1 MMTQTK
7 YKTVWNL
14 DSIFKGGSS
23 SPDLHDHMKRTEAK
37 IMELEEMVKEW
48 TAPLESDQLV
58 AFLDRVREIKM
69 SISQARSYSICLLSV
84 IPKDQGAQFYREE
97 TTALQSKYDSIFS
110 NLKRKLADTK
120 ESLWRRLLDSEDL
133 KEYRFILQEWRDEAV
148 REPSQEV
155 SYLMADGYHAWGQF
169 YQSFMSSIKVQV
181 RGQELSVGQAINLR
195 SHSDESVRKESHE
208 ALLEKWT
215 EHEGQFAQILNHLAG
230 FRLNMYKTV
239 GIEDVL
245 HVPLVQNR
253 MKEETLNSMFSVMER
268 YKEPFADYLNVKAR
282 MNGDAKMKS
291 YHFWSPMHHHHQGI
305 EYGEAAALIEEQF
318 RTFGPEMGRF
328 AEKAFREG
336 WVEAE
341 NRPGKSAVPIC
352 AGFPLSGESRVFLT
366 FPGTF
371 KGVLTLVH
379 ELGHAFHNHA
389 MKSVNGMNKSYPMSL
404 AETASTFAEMII
416 LETAME
422 RAESDEEKLFIL
434 DEKLKRSVMNFMN
447 LHARFIFEKDFHE
460 ERKKGFVPAARLNEL
475 MESAME
481 EGYAGSL
488 DEVPVHSWVW
498 TPHFYKT
505 ESPFYNFPYTFGYLL
520 ALNLFSRAKEK
531 GIGFEEHYMELLRD
545 SGSMSAEDLVMKHL
559 GEDITKEAFWEKGMA
574 LCVEDSEEF
583 VRLAAFLHS
592 EETH

>member
-1 MMTQTK
+1 VNDTK
-7 YKTVWNL
+7 YKAVWNL
-14 DSIFKGGSS
+14 DSLFKGGST
-23 SPDLHDHMKRTEAK
+23 SPELHNHMKQTEDR
-37 IMELEEMVKEW
+37 ISDLEETMREV
-48 TAPLESDQLV
+48 TLESDQLV
-58 AFLDRVREIKM
+58 DVLDRLRDIKM
-69 SISQARSYSICLLSV
+69 SISQARSYAICLLSEN
-84 IPKDQGAQFYREE
+84 PKDQGAQFYRGE
-97 TTALQSKYDSIFS
+97 TTVLQSKYDAMTSI
-110 NLKRKLADTK
+110 LKKKLAHTEEPVWK
-120 ESLWRRLLDSEDL
+120 SLLDSEDL
-133 KEYRFILQEWRDEAV
+133 KEYRFILGEWREAAD
-148 REPSQEV
+148 REPVQEV
-155 SYLMADGYHAWGQF
+155 TDLMADGYHAWGEL
-169 YQSFMSSIKVQV
+169 YQTLMSSIKVQV
-181 RGQELSVGQAINLR
+181 KGQDFSVGQAINLR
-195 SHSDESVRKESHE
+195 SHHDASVRKESHE
-208 ALLEKWT
+208 ALVEKWT
-215 EHEGQFAQILNHLAG
+215 EHEGQFAQILNHMAG
-230 FRLNMYKTV
+230 FRLNMYKSV

-245 HVPLVQNR
+245 HIPLAQNR
-253 MKEETLNSMFSVMER
+253 MKEETLNAMFSVMER
-268 YKEPFADYLNVKAR
+268 YKEPFAQYLNVKAE

-291 YHFWSPMHHHHQGI
+291 YHFWSPMNHHHQGI

-352 AGFPLSGESRVFLT
+352 AGFPLTGESRVFLT

-389 MKSVNGMNKSYPMSL
+389 MKSVNGMNKAYPMSL

-416 LETAME
+416 LESAME
-422 RAESDEEKLFIL
+422 KAETDEEKLFFL

-447 LHARFIFEKDFHE
+447 LHARFIFEKNFHE

-475 MESAME
+475 MGDAME

-488 DEVPVHSWVW
+488 DEIPVHSWVW

-520 ALNLFSRAKEK
+520 SLNLFARAKETGK
-531 GIGFEEHYMELLRD
+531 QFEDHYMDLLRD
-545 SGSMSAEDLVMKHL
+545 SGSMSAKDLVMKHL
-559 GEDITKEAFWEKGMA
+559 GEDITEEDFWEKGMR

-583 VRLAAFLHS
+583 VRLAAS
-592 EETH
+592 R

>member
-1 MMTQTK
+1 MVTQTK
-7 YKTVWNL
+7 YNPIWNL
-14 DSIFKGGSS
+14 DSIFKGGST
-23 SPDLHDHMKRTEAK
+23 SPGLHDHMKQTEAK
-37 IMELEEMVKEW
+37 IMKLEETMKKW
-48 TAPLESDQLV
+48 TTPLSGSDQL
-58 AFLDRVREIKM
+58 AGFLDQLREIKQ
-69 SISQARSYSICLLSV
+69 SISQARSYAICLLSEN
-84 IPKDQGAQFYREE
+84 PKDQGAQFYRGE
-97 TTALQSKYDSIFS
+97 TTVHQSKYDSIIS
-110 NLKRKLADTK
+110 DLKRKLAHAEEPIWK
-120 ESLWRRLLDSEDL
+120 RLLDSEDL
-133 KEYRFILQEWRDEAV
+133 KEYRFILGEWREEAD
-148 REPSQEV
+148 REPVKEV
-155 SYLMADGYHAWGQF
+155 SGLMADGYHAWGQF
-169 YQSFMSSIKVQV
+169 YQSYMSSIKVRV
-181 RGQELSVGQAINLR
+181 NGQDFSVGQAINLR
-195 SHSDESVRKESHE
+195 SHHDASVRKESHE
-208 ALLEKWT
+208 ALVEKWT

-230 FRLNMYKTV
+230 FRLNMYRSV

-245 HVPLVQNR
+245 QVPLAQNR

-268 YKEPFADYLNVKAR
+268 YKKPFTDYLNVKAR

-291 YHFWSPMHHHHQGI
+291 YHFWSPMNHHHQGI

-318 RTFGPEMGRF
+318 RMFGPEMGRF
-328 AEKAFREG
+328 AEQAFREG

-352 AGFPLSGESRVFLT
+352 AGFPLTGESRVFLT

-389 MKSVNGMNKSYPMSL
+389 MKSVNGMNKAYPMSL

-416 LETAME
+416 LEAAME
-422 RAESDEEKLFIL
+422 KAESDEEKLFIL

-475 MESAME
+475 METAME
-481 EGYAGSL
+481 KGCAGSL
-488 DEVPVHSWVW
+488 DEIPVHSWVW

-520 ALNLFSRAKEK
+520 ALNLFARAKETGK
-531 GIGFEEHYMELLRD
+531 GFEEQYMHLLRD
-545 SGSMSAEDLVMKHL
+545 SGSMSAEELVIKHL
-559 GEDITKEAFWEKGMA
+559 GEDITEEAFWEKGMR

-583 VRLAAFLHS
+583 VRLAS
-592 EETH
+592 SQ

>member
-7 YKTVWNL
+7 YPQVWNL
-14 DSIFKGGSS
+14 NSIFEGGSE
-23 SPDLHDHMKRTEAK
+23 SPDLQEHMKQTEGK
-37 IMELEEMVKEW
+37 ILKLDDKLKKW
-48 TAPLESDQLV
+48 TSPLSDSYQL
-58 AFLDRVREIKM
+58 ARFLDYLREIKL
-69 SISQARSYSICLLSV
+69 SISQARSYAICLLSEN
-84 IPKDQGAQFYREE
+84 PKDQGAQLYRGE
-97 TTALQSKYDSIFS
+97 TTVLQSKYDSITVD
-110 NLKRKLADTK
+110 LKRKLAHTE
-120 ESLWRRLLDSEDL
+120 ESVWERLLDSEDL
-133 KEYRFILQEWRDEAV
+133 KEYRYILGEWREEAD
-148 REPSQEV
+148 REPSREV
-155 SYLMADGYHAWGQF
+155 TDLMADGYHAWGHF

-181 RGQELSVGQAINLR
+181 NGQDFSVGQAINLR
-195 SHSDESVRKESHE
+195 SHHDASIRKKSHE
-208 ALLEKWT
+208 TLVEKWT

-230 FRLNMYKTV
+230 FRLSMYKSV

-245 HVPLVQNR
+245 HVPLAQNR

-268 YKEPFADYLNVKAR
+268 YKESFAEYLNVKAR

-291 YHFWSPMHHHHQGI
+291 YHFWSPMNHHHQGI

-328 AEKAFREG
+328 AETAFREG

-352 AGFPLSGESRVFLT
+352 AGFPLTGESRVFLT

-389 MKSVNGMNKSYPMSL
+389 MKSVNGMNKAYPMSL

-416 LETAME
+416 LEAAME
-422 RAESDEEKLFIL
+422 KAESDEEKLFLL

-475 MESAME
+475 MESALE
-481 EGYAGSL
+481 KGYAGSL

-520 ALNLFSRAKEK
+520 ALNLFARAKETGK
-531 GIGFEEHYMELLRD
+531 GFEEHYMDLLRD

-559 GEDITKEAFWEKGMA
+559 GEDITEEAFWEKGMR
-574 LCVEDSEEF
+574 LCIEDSEEF
-583 VRLAAFLHS
+583 VRLATS
-592 EETH
+592 R

>member
-1 MMTQTK
+1 MTQTK

-14 DSIFKGGSS
+14 DSIFKDGST
-23 SPDLHDHMKRTEAK
+23 SPDLHDHIKRTEAK
-37 IMELEEMVKEW
+37 IMELEEMVKEC

-58 AFLDRVREIKM
+58 VFLDRLRKIKM
-69 SISQARSYSICLLSV
+69 SISQARSYSICLLSAN
-84 IPKDQGAQFYREE
+84 PKDQGAQFYRGE
-97 TTALQSKYDSIFS
+97 TTALQSRYDSINS
-110 NLKRKLADTK
+110 NLKRNLAHTE
-120 ESLWRRLLDSEDL
+120 ESEWKSLIASEEL
-133 KEYRFILQEWRDEAV
+133 KEYRFILQEWREEAD
-148 REPSQEV
+148 RQPSQEV
-155 SYLMADGYHAWGQF
+155 SDLMADGYHAWGEL
-169 YQSFMSSIKVQV
+169 YQTLMSSIKVQV
-181 RGQELSVGQAINLR
+181 KGQDFSVGQVINLR
-195 SHSDESVRKESHE
+195 SHHDASVRKESHD
-208 ALLEKWT
+208 ALVEKWT

-230 FRLNMYKTV
+230 FRLNMYKSV

-245 HVPLVQNR
+245 HIPLAQNR
-253 MKEETLNSMFSVMER
+253 MKEETLNAMFSVMER
-268 YKEPFADYLNVKAR
+268 YKEPFAQYLNVKAQ

-291 YHFWSPMHHHHQGI
+291 YHFWSPMNHHHQGI

-318 RTFGPEMGRF
+318 RTFGPEMGLF
-328 AEKAFREG
+328 VEKAFREG

-352 AGFPLSGESRVFLT
+352 AGFPLTGESRVFLT

-404 AETASTFAEMII
+404 AETASTFAEMIV
-416 LETAME
+416 LESAME
-422 RAESDEEKLFIL
+422 KAETDEEKLFLL

-447 LHARFIFEKDFHE
+447 LHARFIFEKNFHE

-475 MESAME
+475 MGAAME

-488 DEVPVHSWVW
+488 DEIPVHSWVW

-520 ALNLFSRAKEK
+520 SLNLFARAKETGK
-531 GIGFEEHYMELLRD
+531 QFEDHYMDLLRD

-559 GEDITKEAFWEKGMA
+559 GEDITKEDFWEKGMR

-583 VRLAAFLHS
+583 VRLAAS
-592 EETH
+592 R

>member
-1 MMTQTK
+1 MTQTK

-14 DSIFKGGSS
+14 DSIFKGGST
-23 SPDLHDHMKRTEAK
+23 SPELHDHMKWTEAK

-48 TAPLESDQLV
+48 TAVLDSDQLV
-58 AFLDRVREIKM
+58 DVLNRLRDIKM
-69 SISQARSYSICLLSV
+69 SVSQARSYAICLLSEN
-84 IPKDQGAQFYREE
+84 PKDQGPQFYRGES
-97 TTALQSKYDSIFS
+97 TALQSKYDSINS
-110 NLKRKLADTK
+110 DLKRKLAHTE
-120 ESLWRRLLDSEDL
+120 ESEWMSLLASEDL
-133 KEYRFILQEWRDEAV
+133 KEYRFTLQEWREEAD

-155 SYLMADGYHAWGQF
+155 SDLMADGYHAWGQF

-181 RGQELSVGQAINLR
+181 KGQDFSVGQAINLR
-195 SHSDESVRKESHE
+195 SHHDASIRKESHE
-208 ALLEKWT
+208 ALVEKWT
-215 EHEGQFAQILNHLAG
+215 GLEGQFAQILNHLAG
-230 FRLNMYKTV
+230 FRLNMYKSV

-245 HVPLVQNR
+245 HVPLAQNR
-253 MKEETLNSMFSVMER
+253 MKEETLNAMFSVMER
-268 YKEPFADYLNVKAR
+268 YKEPFAQYLNVKAD

-291 YHFWSPMHHHHQGI
+291 YHFWSPMNHHHQGM
-305 EYGEAAALIEEQF
+305 EYGEAAALVEEQF
-318 RTFGPEMGRF
+318 LAFGTEMGQF
-328 AEKAFREG
+328 AETAFREG

-352 AGFPLSGESRVFLT
+352 AAFPLTGESRVFLT

-416 LETAME
+416 LEAAME
-422 RAESDEEKLFIL
+422 KAETEEEKLFIL

-447 LHARFIFEKDFHE
+447 LHARFIFEKNFHE
-460 ERKKGFVPAARLNEL
+460 ERKKGFVPASRLNEL
-475 MESAME
+475 MEAALE

-488 DEVPVHSWVW
+488 DEVPIHSWVW

-520 ALNLFSRAKEK
+520 ALNLFVRAKEMGK
-531 GIGFEEHYMELLRD
+531 GFEEQYMNLLRD
-545 SGSMSAEDLVMKHL
+545 SGRMSAEELVMKHL
-559 GEDITKEAFWEKGMA
+559 GEDITEEAFWEKGMA

-583 VRLAAFLHS
+583 VRLAAYLHK
-592 EETH
+592 EET

>member
-1 MMTQTK
+1 MNDTK
-7 YKTVWNL
+7 YKAVWNL
-14 DSIFKGGSS
+14 DSLFKGGST
-23 SPDLHDHMKRTEAK
+23 SPELHNHMKQTEDR
-37 IMELEEMVKEW
+37 ISDLEETMREV
-48 TAPLESDQLV
+48 TLESDQLV
-58 AFLDRVREIKM
+58 DVLDRLRDIKM
-69 SISQARSYSICLLSV
+69 SISQARSYAICLLSEN
-84 IPKDQGAQFYREE
+84 PKDQGAQFYRGE
-97 TTALQSKYDSIFS
+97 TTVLQSKYDAMTSI
-110 NLKRKLADTK
+110 LKKKLAHTEEPVWK
-120 ESLWRRLLDSEDL
+120 SLLDSEDL
-133 KEYRFILQEWRDEAV
+133 KEYRFILGEWREAAD
-148 REPSQEV
+148 REPVQEV
-155 SYLMADGYHAWGQF
+155 TDLMADGYHAWGEL
-169 YQSFMSSIKVQV
+169 YQTLMSSIKVQV
-181 RGQELSVGQAINLR
+181 KGQDFSVGQAINLR
-195 SHSDESVRKESHE
+195 SHHDASVRKESHE
-208 ALLEKWT
+208 ALVEKWT
-215 EHEGQFAQILNHLAG
+215 EHEGQFAQILNHMAG
-230 FRLNMYKTV
+230 FRLNMYKSV

-245 HVPLVQNR
+245 HIPLAQNR
-253 MKEETLNSMFSVMER
+253 MKEETLNAMFSVMER
-268 YKEPFADYLNVKAR
+268 YKEPFAQYLNVKAE

-291 YHFWSPMHHHHQGI
+291 YHFWSPMNHHHQGI

-352 AGFPLSGESRVFLT
+352 AGFPLTGESRVFLT

-389 MKSVNGMNKSYPMSL
+389 MKSVNGMNKAYPMSL

-416 LETAME
+416 LESAME
-422 RAESDEEKLFIL
+422 KAETDEEKLFFL

-447 LHARFIFEKDFHE
+447 LHARFIFEKNFHE

-475 MESAME
+475 MGDAME

-488 DEVPVHSWVW
+488 DEIPVHSWVW

-520 ALNLFSRAKEK
+520 SLNLFARAKETGK
-531 GIGFEEHYMELLRD
+531 QFEDHYMDLLRD
-545 SGSMSAEDLVMKHL
+545 SGSMSAKDLVMKHL
-559 GEDITKEAFWEKGMA
+559 GEDITEEDFWEKGMR

-583 VRLAAFLHS
+583 VRLAAS
-592 EETH
+592 R

>member
-1 MMTQTK
+1 MLTHTK
-7 YKTVWNL
+7 YKPVWNL
-14 DSIFKGGSS
+14 DSIFNGGSA
-23 SPDLHDHMKRTEAK
+23 SPELYEHMKQTEGRVLNLV
-37 IMELEEMVKEW
+37 ETLEER
-48 TAPLESDQLV
+48 TTPISDPDQLTG
-58 AFLDRVREIKM
+58 FLDQLREIKM
-69 SISQARSYSICLLSV
+69 SISQARSYAICLLSEN
-84 IPKDQGAQFYREE
+84 PKDQGAQFYRGE
-97 TTALQSKYDSIFS
+97 TTVLQSKYDSITS
-110 NLKRKLADTK
+110 ILKKKLAHTE
-120 ESLWRRLLDSEDL
+120 ESEWKSLLASEEL
-133 KEYRFILQEWRDEAV
+133 KEYRFILQEWRDEAD
-148 REPSQEV
+148 REPAQEV
-155 SYLMADGYHAWGQF
+155 SDLMADGYHAWGEL
-169 YQSFMSSIKVQV
+169 YQTLMSSIKVQV
-181 RGQELSVGQAINLR
+181 KGQDFSIGQAINLR
-195 SHSDESVRKESHE
+195 SHHDASVRKESHE
-208 ALLEKWT
+208 ALVGKWT

-230 FRLNMYKTV
+230 FRLNMYKSV

-245 HVPLVQNR
+245 HIPLAQNR
-253 MKEETLNSMFSVMER
+253 MKEKTLNAMFSVMER
-268 YKEPFADYLNVKAR
+268 YKEPFSDYLNVKAR

-291 YHFWSPMHHHHQGI
+291 YHFWSPMNHHHQGI

-352 AGFPLSGESRVFLT
+352 AGFPLTGESRVFLT

-389 MKSVNGMNKSYPMSL
+389 MKSVNGMNKAYPMSL

-416 LETAME
+416 LEAAME
-422 RAESDEEKLFIL
+422 KAESDEEKLFIL

-481 EGYAGSL
+481 KGYAGSL

-520 ALNLFSRAKEK
+520 ALNFFARAKGTGK
-531 GIGFEEHYMELLRD
+531 GFEEHYMALLRD
-545 SGSMSAEDLVMKHL
+545 SGSVSAEDLVMKHL
-559 GEDITKEAFWEKGMA
+559 GEDITEEAFWEKGME
-574 LCVEDSEEF
+574 LFIEDSEEF
-583 VRLAAFLHS
+583 VRLATS
-592 EETH
+592 R